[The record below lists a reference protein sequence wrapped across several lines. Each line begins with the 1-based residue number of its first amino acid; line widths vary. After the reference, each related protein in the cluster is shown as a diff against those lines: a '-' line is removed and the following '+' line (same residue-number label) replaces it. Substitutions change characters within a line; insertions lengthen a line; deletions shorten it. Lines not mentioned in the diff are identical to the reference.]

1 MLHRYGFYS
10 GAVSAMLGSGGAW
23 WAQRSV
29 FITPEPVYKAAFR
42 AVYKDS
48 NAVKA
53 LGGGRIKNVGDIQG
67 GPYFQSLRLCFRRSS
82 KHIQWHREP

>member
-1 MLHRYGFYS
+1 
-10 GAVSAMLGSGGAW
+10 MLGSGGAW

-67 GPYFQSLRLCFRRSS
+67 GSYVKCQTLTMAQGTLRPQNTLVDIEGS
-82 KHIQWHREP
+82 KCAPPAS